1 MRISKL
7 HSVILIMILV
17 SMTSIPTGTSKVAD
31 INVQDSGYI
40 ISDQVDDV
48 PYVWQEVNGFCLP
61 SAMSMVFQSMG
72 RDLSL
77 YDILASSGA
86 GFSMISLSIGESMT
100 FFPGVLIRQLQWLE
114 FFTEIQGIEME
125 VYLDSSTAYGWN
137 AKQMLVGLGFTV
149 TDYAESELLTP
160 LGVMQDTID
169 AGYPLAIS
177 VDTFYLPPVDWDI
190 IRNYVG
196 PLEVGGVGH
205 AIVIVGYNDTSQTVR
220 VHDPGVGLL
229 EPYVG
234 YPDDGRWNYTM
245 SYTMLDN
252 AWSSAGHVTFRLAN
266 GTGRVSDFEDRL
278 ASYISKRL
286 IGNRTSYFEGFEN
299 FFYLSTGADAYRG
312 MGLDMS
318 LEAIRDYCT
327 YYLEVNKP
335 TAIRML
341 GHGLETMM
349 TIQYMAYRGSLESLP
364 ELLPSF
370 DLQDFIDE
378 ASKALPHMEALSSN
392 ESITSGITIK
402 SRDTI
407 LYNTFY
413 GMADSFE
420 ASLNLNEAI
429 SEFSD
434 ELDEIAGHLFAIAN
448 AWRASGEILVDMV
461 DSNSALPNSNLFVI
475 VGGSAVLI
483 VGVVFVFWRRRK

>member
-1 MRISKL
+1 MRVSKL
-7 HSVILIMILV
+7 HSAILIMIVV
-17 SMTSIPTGTSKVAD
+17 SMAAIPNGNNKDVE
-31 INVQDSGYI
+31 INVQNSGYMF
-40 ISDQVDDV
+40 SEQVDDV

-61 SAMSMVFQSMG
+61 SAMSMVLQSMG
-72 RDLSL
+72 MDLSL

-86 GFSMISLSIGESMT
+86 GFSMVSLSVDESMT
-100 FFPGVLIRQLQWLE
+100 FLPGVMVRQLQWLE
-114 FFTEIQGIEME
+114 FFTELQGIEME
-125 VYLDSSTAYGWN
+125 FYLDSNTDYGWN
-137 AKQMLVGLGFTV
+137 AKQMLASMGFVGS
-149 TDYAESELLTP
+149 DYTESELLTP
-160 LGVMQDTID
+160 LGVIRETID

-177 VDTFYLPPVDWDI
+177 VDTFYLTPVDWDI

-220 VHDPGVGLL
+220 IHDPGVGLL

-234 YPDDGRWNYTM
+234 YPNDGRWNYTM

-252 AWSSAGHVTFRLAN
+252 AWSSAGYVTFRFAN
-266 GTGRVSDFEDRL
+266 GTGRVSNFEDRL

-286 IGNRTSYFEGFEN
+286 IGNRSSYFEGFEN

-341 GHGLETMM
+341 GHSLETMM
-349 TIQYMAYRGSLESLP
+349 TMQYRAYRGSLDSLP

-407 LYNTFY
+407 LYNTFF

-420 ASLNLNEAI
+420 TSLNLNEAI

-448 AWRASGEILVDMV
+448 AWQASGEILVDLIE
-461 DSNSALPNSNLFVI
+461 SNSTLPNSSLFVI
-475 VGGSAVLI
+475 VGGSTVLI